1 MKRLMRYL
9 RPYLGLV
16 LAAIALL
23 YGQANCDLALPDY
36 MSKIVNVGI
45 QQGGVESPVPD
56 AMRATTMG
64 RLSLFLDG
72 AMSARVAADYALVS
86 PGSAEA
92 KRLEAKYP
100 AAAKED
106 LYVLKP
112 IDKAERQAIEA
123 GLARAFLAVSAV
135 EKMAAD
141 PAAAAAMMG
150 QPGPSGAAGPGAAAG
165 GAMPGAPGGPA
176 QGGQGLSAL
185 PAGMDLF
192 TLLGMMPAEQRA
204 GIGARIDEKVAAL
217 GPAMTLQAG
226 ARAVKDEYLALGM
239 DEAAIQRGYLFRM
252 GGMMLLLTLLGAV
265 ATILVGLIS
274 ARVGAG
280 IARDLRTAVF
290 TKVEGFSQREFD
302 RFSTASLITR
312 TNNDVMQMQMVIIMM
327 IRMVFY
333 APIIGV
339 GGVIKALGKDSA
351 MWWIIAL
358 AVGIIVVLITVVYR
372 VAVPRFRIMQKL
384 VDRLNLVSRENLSG
398 MMVIRAFNMQAREE
412 ERFDGA
418 NKDLAGNMLFVNR
431 VMVVM
436 MPVMMLIMNAVS
448 LLIIWIGSHQV
459 AQASMQVGDM
469 MAFMQYAM
477 QIFFSFIMMSLMFIM
492 LPRAEVSAN
501 RIADV
506 LETEASVRDPGSPVH
521 FGPGSDG
528 TVEFRDVSF
537 RYPGAE
543 EDVLHGVS
551 FTARPGQTTAI
562 IGATGSGKSS
572 VVGLVPRFYDAT
584 GGAVLVGGIDVRELG
599 QAELRDRIGYV
610 PQKASLFSGTI
621 ESNLRYAD
629 EEAPREAL
637 ETAARIAQASAFI
650 AEDPEGMGRAISQG
664 GTNVSGGQKQRL
676 SIARALVKRPPI
688 YIFDDS
694 FSALDFKTDSAL
706 RRALKEE
713 TGDSTV
719 IIVTQR
725 VATVKKADQIVVL
738 DEGRVVGTGT
748 HEELMEGCGTYREI
762 ATSQLS
768 EEELR

>member
-1 MKRLMRYL
+1 MRRLIRYL
-9 RPYLGLV
+9 RPYLGLI

-45 QQGGVESPVPD
+45 QQGGVEGSVPD
-56 AMRATTMG
+56 AMRATTMT
-64 RLSLFLDG
+64 RLAAVMDG
-72 AMSARVAADYALVS
+72 GMAARVAADYRLVAA
-86 PGSAEA
+86 GSDEA
-92 KRLEAKYP
+92 ARLASRYP
-100 AAAKED
+100 LAAKED
-106 LYVLKP
+106 IYVLAA
-112 IDKAERQAIEA
+112 IDRAERQAIE
-123 GLARAFLAVSAV
+123 GPLARAFLAVSAV
-135 EKMAAD
+135 EKIAAN
-141 PAAAAAMMG
+141 PLLMGAAMRQLG
-150 QPGPSGAAGPGAAAG
+150 RSGAGDLADGQDG
-165 GAMPGAPGGPA
+165 GPGGPD
-176 QGGQGLSAL
+176 LSKL
-185 PAGMDLF
+185 PPGTDPFAI
-192 TLLGMMPAEQRA
+192 LGMLTPGQRA
-204 GIGARIDEKVAAL
+204 AINAKLDERVASL
-217 GPAMTLQAG
+217 GPAMTVQAG
-226 ARAVKDEYLALGM
+226 AKAVKDEYVALGM
-239 DEAAIQRGYLFRM
+239 DEAALQRAYLLRM
-252 GGMMLLLTLLGAV
+252 GGMMLILTLLGAV

-274 ARVGAG
+274 AKVGAG

-290 TKVEGFSQREFD
+290 TRVEGFSQREFD

-339 GGVIKALGKDSA
+339 GGVIKALDKDSA

-358 AVGIIVVLITVVYR
+358 AVAIIVVLITVVYR
-372 VAVPRFRIMQKL
+372 IAVPRFTIMQKL

-459 AQASMQVGDM
+459 AKASMQVGDM

-506 LETEASVRDPGSPVH
+506 LETEASIEDPENPAR
-521 FGPGSDG
+521 FGPDSDG
-528 TVEFRDVSF
+528 TVEFRNVSF

-629 EEAPREAL
+629 EDAPEAAL

-664 GTNVSGGQKQRL
+664 GSNVSGGQKQRL

-713 TGDSTV
+713 TGDATV

-748 HEELMEGCGTYREI
+748 HEELMESCGTYREI

>member
-56 AMRATTMG
+56 AMRATTMV
-64 RLSLFLDG
+64 RLALFMDEG
-72 AMSARVAADYALVS
+72 MAARVAADYTLVAS
-86 PGSAEA
+86 GSAES
-92 KRLEAKYP
+92 KQLEAKYP

-112 IDKAERQAIEA
+112 IDKAEKQAIEA

-150 QPGPSGAAGPGAAAG
+150 QLGLGGAVPGGAAPE
-165 GAMPGAPGGPA
+165 GAMSGTSGGMPA
-176 QGGQGLSAL
+176 GQGLSAL

-192 TLLGMMPAEQRA
+192 TLLGMMPAGQRA
-204 GIGARIDEKVAAL
+204 AIGAKIDEKVASL

-239 DEAAIQRGYLFRM
+239 DEAAIQRGYLLRM

-358 AVGIIVVLITVVYR
+358 AVAVIVVLIALVYR
-372 VAVPRFRIMQKL
+372 VAVPRFKIMQKL

-459 AQASMQVGDM
+459 AEASMQVGDM

-506 LETEASVRDPGSPVH
+506 LETEASIKDPESPAH

-528 TVEFRDVSF
+528 TVEFREVSF

-572 VVGLVPRFYDAT
+572 VVGLIPRFYDAT
-584 GGAVLVGGIDVRELG
+584 GGAVLVGGVDVRALG

-629 EEAPREAL
+629 EDAPQAAL
-637 ETAARIAQASAFI
+637 ETAARIAQASSFI

-664 GTNVSGGQKQRL
+664 GSNVSGGQKQRL

-748 HEELMEGCGTYREI
+748 HEELMDSCGTYREI